1 MLKIILIAL
10 LLLTG
15 CGRENKYPIN
25 LPTANTTGTLY
36 PLGAS
41 LAYMWNTNLD
51 DVSVSSQSSNGGIE
65 NLNLIYEGDA
75 EVSLGV
81 TSIVYQAYNG
91 EGKFRD
97 RKNDKL
103 RIIAGL
109 YYNPNQVVV
118 TKSSNINSLLD
129 LKNKR
134 FAPGSPGSTTEEET
148 KIHLEGV
155 GLNYPD
161 DFSPVYIGPSEAS
174 ELIRNK
180 NLDGLWIMAGTPT
193 ASVSEL
199 LTTADSKLI
208 EISEDEVNSLKEK
221 YPWYANYKI
230 PSGTYPN
237 QNDEINTSAIKMV
250 LYTTSDVPDEIIY
263 KMTKT
268 FWENIDELK
277 KSNKS
282 LEELDIKK
290 TLEDI
295 SNLPVHEGAK
305 KYYRE
310 VGILN

>member
-1 MLKIILIAL
+1 MLRILLIAL

-75 EVSLGV
+75 QVSLGV
-81 TSIVYQAYNG
+81 TSIVYQSYTG
-91 EGKFRD
+91 EGKFVD

-118 TKSSNINSLLD
+118 TESSNINSLTD

-148 KIHLEGV
+148 KIHLESV

-199 LTTADSKLI
+199 LTTADAKI
-208 EISEDEVNSLKEK
+208 VEISEDEVNNLRDK

-230 PSGTYPN
+230 PNGTYPN
-237 QNDEINTSAIKMV
+237 QDKDINTSAIKMV
-250 LYTTSDVPDEIIY
+250 LYTTSDVPEEIIY
-263 KMTKT
+263 NMTKT

-277 KSNKS
+277 ESNKS
-282 LEELDIKK
+282 LSELDIKK

-310 VGILN
+310 IGLIK

>member
-1 MLKIILIAL
+1 MLRVLLLILI
-10 LLLTG
+10 LLTG
-15 CGRENKYPIN
+15 CAKEDKYPIN
-25 LPTANTTGTLY
+25 LPTANTTGALY

-41 LAYMWNTNLD
+41 LAYMWNTNLE

-65 NLNLIYEGDA
+65 NLNLIYENEA
-75 EVSLGV
+75 QVSLGV

-91 EGKFRD
+91 EGKFKD
-97 RKNDKL
+97 RKNEKL

-118 TKSSNINSLLD
+118 TKSSNINSLSD

-134 FAPGSPGSTTEEET
+134 FAPGAPGSTTEEET
-148 KIHLEGV
+148 KIHLESI
-155 GLNYPD
+155 GLNYPND
-161 DFSPVYIGPSEAS
+161 INPVYIGPSEAS

-199 LTTADSKLI
+199 LTTADAKLV
-208 EISEDEVNSLKEK
+208 EISEEEVNSLKEK

-230 PSGTYPN
+230 PSETYPN
-237 QNDEINTSAIKMV
+237 QDEDINTSAIKMV

-263 KMTKT
+263 EMTKT
-268 FWENIDELK
+268 FWENIEELK

-282 LEELDIKK
+282 LQELDINK

-310 VGILN
+310 IGLIK